1 MIVTLFLYNQLEK
14 ILNAKKWDNILLRE
28 KIRNEITNKI
38 ESVNEKETSVYLNR
52 LSCEELIELR
62 QRLFKLARD
71 HYTEY
76 LLKQFSKPLLTPHST
91 ANIQK

>member
-1 MIVTLFLYNQLEK
+1 MIIILFLYKQSEK
-14 ILNAKKWDNILLRE
+14 ILNAKKWDNIVLRE
-28 KIRNEITNKI
+28 NIRNEIIFKI
-38 ESVNEKETSVYLNR
+38 ESLNEKETSVYLNR
-52 LSCEELIELR
+52 LSREELIELR

-91 ANIQK
+91 TNIQK